1 MSQDVSQLRAH
12 ETMHKFNR
20 HTTREN
26 DTCCVQRLHTLR
38 PTRRGQ
44 NTTRIMLTASRVT
57 VRRIQTQDPRFS
69 AIWCFFFI
77 FLFFEFFDHWKI
89 IVTTKQNQNQN
100 NRQWPRPGP
109 DPAQTRP
116 KPGLAQPGPFIFS
129 CFCFSLMFFNFVHFL

>member
-26 DTCCVQRLHTLR
+26 DTCCVQQIHTLR

-44 NTTRIMLTASRVT
+44 NATKIMLTASRVT

-69 AIWCFFFI
+69 AKR
-77 FLFFEFFDHWKI
+77 EKKEKKKKGKKEKGKMRKTGKTVKTGKTWKALQT
-89 IVTTKQNQNQN
+89 VKQEN
-100 NRQWPRPGP
+100 
-109 DPAQTRP
+109 
-116 KPGLAQPGPFIFS
+116 S
-129 CFCFSLMFFNFVHFL
+129 